1 MQQGQLNVQTEN
13 ILPIIKKFLYS
24 DEEIF
29 IRELVSNA
37 VDATSK
43 LKVLVDKGQ
52 YNQEIGE
59 PKVTVRIDKEAKT
72 LTISDQGVGLT
83 EDEVDRYI
91 NQIAFSSAEEFIKKY
106 EQDAS
111 GEKASIIGHFG
122 LGFYSAFMVSHKVE
136 IQSLSYQENAQPVH
150 WSATGDTQYTIDTGH
165 RTERGTDIILHI
177 NPENEEYLEA
187 TRIEHLLKKYCGY
200 MPTPIFMDNQQI
212 NETKPIW
219 TQSPAELKEED
230 YFSLYRSLYPMAS
243 DPLFYIHLNVDY
255 PFTLTG
261 ILYFPK
267 INSSMEVQQNKI
279 QLYSNQVYVTDN
291 VSDIVP
297 EFLTLLHGV
306 IDSPDIPLNVS
317 RSYLQA
323 DSNVKKISGYIVRKV
338 ADKLQEL
345 FKKDRED
352 FAGKW
357 DDIGVFIKYGML
369 TNDKFREKA
378 KSFTL
383 LKNTEDKAFT
393 PSEYKEHVQ
402 PTQTDKND
410 KVVWLYATDPEGQH
424 TYIDAAQRR
433 HYDVLKLGEPID
445 SHFIQMLE
453 SEEDN
458 IEIKRVDAD
467 VVDKLI
473 EKEEKNESPLSQEEE
488 DQLKEYADQLLPDDQ
503 YSVHIEPLG
512 TDDPPVVI
520 TREEFQRRMEE
531 MSRLGGGF
539 GMMGNLPT
547 SYQVRLNANHPL
559 QRRILLQTDDSQR
572 KKMLQQ
578 AIDLAKLSHG
588 MLKGKAFTDFV
599 NRSVDLIK
607 S

>member
-59 PKVTVRIDKEAKT
+59 PKVTISIDKEAKT

-106 EQDAS
+106 EQDKS

-122 LGFYSAFMVSHKVE
+122 LGFYSAFMVAHKVE
-136 IQSLSYQENAQPVH
+136 IQSLSYQEDAQPVH
-150 WSATGDTQYTIDTGH
+150 WSATGDTQYTIETGT
-165 RTERGTDIILHI
+165 RTERGTDIILYI

-200 MPTPIFMDNQQI
+200 MPVPIYMDNRQL
-212 NETKPIW
+212 NDTRPIW

-230 YFSLYRSLYPMAS
+230 YFNLYRSLYPMAS

-267 INSSMEVQQNKI
+267 ISSSMEVQQNKI

-383 LKNTEDKAFT
+383 LKNIEDKAFT
-393 PSEYKEHVQ
+393 PGEYKEYVK
-402 PTQTDKND
+402 PTQTDKNE
-410 KVVWLYATDPEGQH
+410 KVVWLYATDPESQH

-433 HYDVLKLGEPID
+433 NYDVLKLGEPID

-453 SEEDN
+453 SEEDG
-458 IEIKRVDAD
+458 IEIKRADAD

-473 EKEEKNESPLSQEEE
+473 EKEVRNESPLSKQEEE
-488 DQLKEYADQLLPDDQ
+488 QLKEYADQLLPDEQ
-503 YSVHIEPLG
+503 YTVNVEPLG

-531 MSRLGGGF
+531 MSRMGGGLS
-539 GMMGNLPT
+539 MMGNLPT

-559 QRRILLQTDDSQR
+559 QRRLLVQTDDQER
-572 KKMLQQ
+572 LKMLRQ

-588 MLKGKAFTDFV
+588 MLKGKDFTDFI